1 MPRLYFCTLRTAR
14 LQPVLVVIQS
24 RVMDRE
30 RILIRPA
37 TIHDI
42 PDIVRLRRGMF
53 EAMGYGNGGQLDS
66 VDAACEAYFSHAI
79 QAGRYQGWL
88 ASTSEGK
95 AIASGGLVVDEHPP
109 GPDNLSGRIG
119 YVMNLYTDPAYRR
132 RGIARNVMGRIMERI
147 QSTGI
152 TVAALHA
159 TDVGRPLYD
168 QFGFAESNEVRAG
181 V

>member
-1 MPRLYFCTLRTAR
+1 MNG
-14 LQPVLVVIQS
+14 
-24 RVMDRE
+24 E

-37 TIHDI
+37 TVHDI

-53 EAMGYGNGGQLDS
+53 EAMGYGDGGQLDG
-66 VDAACEAYFSHAI
+66 VDAACEAYFARAI

-88 ASTSEGK
+88 ALTPGGK

-109 GPDNLSGRIG
+109 GPGNRSGRIG
-119 YVMNLYTDPAYRR
+119 YVMSLYTDPPYRR

-147 QSTGI
+147 RSAGI

-159 TDVGRPLYD
+159 TDVGQPLYD
-168 QFGFAESNEVRAG
+168 QFGFAESNEMRAT